1 MQRLLIYTSSNGRKY
16 NAFFLTF
23 SLSLTDFFCVQACL
37 AAQGTGGNS
46 GTPSTVAL
54 DPEAEQL
61 HRENESLRRD
71 IEAWTLKLTQAEA
84 AHGKPVY
91 HGSAP
96 APDEKCAP
104 KPEKEK
110 KEVKGEKKKK
120 EAAGG
125 GGGNSAAGEGGEGPV
140 DVGRLDLR
148 VGHIRSAKKHP
159 DADSL
164 YVEEVRGEF
173 LLRP

>member
-1 MQRLLIYTSSNGRKY
+1 
-16 NAFFLTF
+16 
-23 SLSLTDFFCVQACL
+23 VQACL

-46 GTPSTVAL
+46 GTPSAAAAL
-54 DPEAEQL
+54 DPEAEHL

-71 IEAWTLKLTQAEA
+71 IEAWKLKLTQAEA

-91 HGSAP
+91 HGVKQPVAAALSAP
-96 APDEKCAP
+96 APDEKSAP

-125 GGGNSAAGEGGEGPV
+125 GGSATGEGGEGPV

-164 YVEEVRGEF
+164 YVEEVRGELPATALKQKISQF
-173 LLRP
+173 LTK

>member
-1 MQRLLIYTSSNGRKY
+1 M
-16 NAFFLTF
+16 
-23 SLSLTDFFCVQACL
+23 QACL

-46 GTPSTVAL
+46 GTPSAAAAL
-54 DPEAEQL
+54 DPEAEHL

-71 IEAWTLKLTQAEA
+71 IEAWKLKLTQAEA

-91 HGSAP
+91 HGVKQPVAAAALSAP
-96 APDEKCAP
+96 APASADEKSAP

-125 GGGNSAAGEGGEGPV
+125 GGGSGEGVEGPV

-164 YVEEVRGEF
+164 YVEEVRG
-173 LLRP
+173 

>member
-1 MQRLLIYTSSNGRKY
+1 
-16 NAFFLTF
+16 
-23 SLSLTDFFCVQACL
+23 VQACL
-37 AAQGTGGNS
+37 ATQGTGGNS
-46 GTPSTVAL
+46 GTPSAAAL

-71 IEAWTLKLTQAEA
+71 IEAWKLKLTQAEA

-91 HGSAP
+91 HGVKQPVAAAALSAP
-96 APDEKCAP
+96 AAAALGAQAPASTDEKSAP

-110 KEVKGEKKKK
+110 KEAKGEKKKK
-120 EAAGG
+120 EVGG
-125 GGGNSAAGEGGEGPV
+125 GGGSAAGEGGEGPV

-173 LLRP
+173 PATALKQKI

>member
-1 MQRLLIYTSSNGRKY
+1 M
-16 NAFFLTF
+16 
-23 SLSLTDFFCVQACL
+23 QACL
-37 AAQGTGGNS
+37 AAQGTGG
-46 GTPSTVAL
+46 TPSAAAL

-71 IEAWTLKLTQAEA
+71 IEAWKMKLTQAEA
-84 AHGKPVY
+84 AHGKSVY
-91 HGSAP
+91 HGVKQPAAAALSAP
-96 APDEKCAP
+96 APASADEKSAP

-120 EAAGG
+120 EVGG
-125 GGGNSAAGEGGEGPV
+125 GGSAAGEGGEGPV

-148 VGHIRSAKKHP
+148 VGHILSAKKHP

-173 LLRP
+173 PATAIKQKI